1 MQQFTVPQFIDV
13 EDKIIGPITARQFI
27 IMLSGSLLVA
37 ICYKL
42 LDFTSFLTIGI
53 IIMGACGVLAFFKVN
68 GMPFHFFILNF
79 FQTLARPGLRIWDNT
94 AVQQNLGVEVKQ
106 PESKNAPGPLPA
118 RRANTASRL
127 SELSL
132 IVDTRGAFRN
142 GKKETVK
149 VIQERDLKGKNMQ
162 KY

>member
-27 IMLSGSLLVA
+27 IMLTGSLLVA

-42 LDFTSFLTIGI
+42 FDFTLFLSLGV
-53 IIMGACGVLAFFKVN
+53 IIMAICGVLAFFKVN

-79 FQTLARPGLRIWDNT
+79 FQTLARPGLRIWDNM
-94 AVQQNLGVEVKQ
+94 AVQQNLSVAVK
-106 PESKNAPGPLPA
+106 KNDIKNISSMPPIKKTG
-118 RRANTASRL
+118 NASRL

-132 IVDTRGAFRN
+132 IVDTRGAFRGETAAE
-142 GKKETVK
+142 GKLFPGE
-149 VIQERDLKGKNMQ
+149 EASGKT
-162 KY
+162 